1 MFIPPSRPSING
13 AGMGRFSDRS
23 FWAQTGKG
31 LGLKNKTIVYLKECF
46 INMHFSSG
54 INRPPYEAADGFLQI
69 TSGCSHGNCEFCT
82 FYKDSPFKL
91 SPMEE
96 IEEDI
101 KELAQSR
108 WDFDRIYLQGA
119 DPFIRRTEDLLH
131 IADLINRYLPQVKT
145 IGGYARVD
153 NLRNKTVE
161 QLKELAD
168 RGYGYFYF
176 GVESGDDKLLDRMN
190 KGYHADLVLE
200 QCRKMDEAGMPWI
213 ANFLGG
219 LGGHN
224 WGLSH
229 ARETAK
235 LYNQLKPAMVYASE
249 LTLFPDTP
257 LSRDVAAGKY
267 EEATETER
275 VEEMQEFIRCLDIP
289 TIFRAEHVTMPI
301 RLNGRLPE
309 DKEALIAQLQRLLDD
324 NGEEVLQ
331 RYRSR
336 VNSL

>member
-1 MFIPPSRPSING
+1 
-13 AGMGRFSDRS
+13 
-23 FWAQTGKG
+23 
-31 LGLKNKTIVYLKECF
+31 
-46 INMHFSSG
+46 MHFSSG
-54 INRPPYEAADGFLQI
+54 INRPPYEASDGFLQI
-69 TSGCSHGNCEFCT
+69 TSGCSHGKCEFCT

-96 IEEDI
+96 IESDI
-101 KELAQSR
+101 KELMQSD

-119 DPFIRRTEDLLH
+119 DPFIRRTEDLIK
-131 IADLINRYLPQVKT
+131 IADLIHYYLPQVRS

-153 NLRNKTVE
+153 NLKNKTVE

-168 RGYGYFYF
+168 IGYGYFYF
-176 GVESGDDKLLDRMN
+176 GVESGDDKLLDRMH
-190 KGYHADLVLE
+190 KGYHADFVLE
-200 QCRKMDEAGMPWI
+200 QCRKMDNAGMPWI
-213 ANFLGG
+213 GNFLGG

-235 LYNQLKPAMVYASE
+235 VYNQLKPAMIYASE

-257 LSRDVAAGKY
+257 LSADVAAGKY

-275 VEEMQEFIRCLDIP
+275 IQEMQEFIRCLNIP

-301 RLNGRLPE
+301 RINGRIPE
-309 DKEALIAQLQRLLDD
+309 DKDGMINKLQKVLDER
-324 NGEEVLQ
+324 GEESLHN
-331 RYRSR
+331 YRRR
-336 VNSL
+336 VSSL

>member
-1 MFIPPSRPSING
+1 
-13 AGMGRFSDRS
+13 
-23 FWAQTGKG
+23 
-31 LGLKNKTIVYLKECF
+31 
-46 INMHFSSG
+46 MHFSSG

-69 TSGCSHGNCEFCT
+69 TSGCSHASCEFCT
-82 FYKDSPFKL
+82 FYKDSPFIL

-101 KELAQSR
+101 KELAQSG
-108 WDFDRIYLQGA
+108 WNFDRIYLQGA
-119 DPFIRRTEDLLH
+119 DPFIRKTEDLLQ
-131 IADLINRYLPQVKT
+131 IADMIYRYLPQVKS

-153 NLRNKTVE
+153 NLKNKTVQQVR
-161 QLKELAD
+161 QLAEK
-168 RGYGYFYF
+168 GYSYFYF

-190 KGYHADLVLE
+190 KGYHADLVIE
-200 QCRKMDEAGMPWI
+200 QCKKMDEAGMPWI

-219 LGGHN
+219 LGGHD

-235 LYNQLKPAMVYASE
+235 MYNQLKPAMVYASE

-257 LSRDVAAGKY
+257 LSRDVAMGKFA
-267 EEATETER
+267 EATETER
-275 VEEMQEFIRCLDIP
+275 IAEMQEFIRCLDIP